1 MTSAETL
8 MWAATAAMGSGLL
21 AGVGVGVWARRQIT
35 ALRAQVEHSEAART
49 AAVDRSRQAR
59 QQIAQLQEELA
70 AAKAELGTRKGD
82 QKRRDEVAR
91 RLDEEPT
98 MVLPRRELPSSGFAD
113 TMPLT

>member
-1 MTSAETL
+1 MMSADTL
-8 MWAATAAMGSGLL
+8 MWAAAAAVGSGLF

-35 ALRAQVEHSEAART
+35 TLRAQIEHSEAACI
-49 AAVDRSRQAR
+49 AAGERSRQAR

-70 AAKAELGTRKGD
+70 AAKAELGARKNE
-82 QKRRDEVAR
+82 QKRRDEAAR

-113 TMPLT
+113 TMPLS